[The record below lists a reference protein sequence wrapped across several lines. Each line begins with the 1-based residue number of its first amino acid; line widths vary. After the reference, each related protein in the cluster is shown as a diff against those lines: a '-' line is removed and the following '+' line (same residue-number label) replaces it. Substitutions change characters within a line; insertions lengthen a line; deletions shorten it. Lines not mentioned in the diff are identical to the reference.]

1 VAEVPRPNALL
12 GGRWHQLAQPF
23 VAERRAFV
31 RAPKRIK
38 PGLTA
43 RLALAA
49 EDALCD
55 VWGSFVERQE
65 VASSV
70 TEAWV
75 AWLN

>member
-1 VAEVPRPNALL
+1 
-12 GGRWHQLAQPF
+12 

-31 RAPKRIK
+31 RAPKRVK
-38 PGLTA
+38 PGLTS

-55 VWGSFVERQE
+55 IWGEFVERRE
-65 VASSV
+65 VAASV